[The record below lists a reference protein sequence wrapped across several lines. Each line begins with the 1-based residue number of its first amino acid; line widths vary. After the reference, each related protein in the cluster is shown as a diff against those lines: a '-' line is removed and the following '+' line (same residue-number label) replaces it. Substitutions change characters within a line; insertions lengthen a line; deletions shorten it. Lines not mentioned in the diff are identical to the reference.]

1 MHTPID
7 KSELDLVTAVLLVVP
22 EARTITLELADLT
35 EVPTW
40 DTMVVLIV
48 GKYGALDALDL
59 DKDVVAAFSA
69 VHPPADRYVIEV
81 DAALTAPLAP
91 PIPLPL
97 PAPPAEP
104 IRFPLAA
111 S

>member
-1 MHTPID
+1 MHTHTD
-7 KSELDLVTAVLLVVP
+7 KAELDLVAAVLLVVP
-22 EARTITLELADLT
+22 EATTITLELAEFT

-40 DTMVVLIV
+40 DTMAVLTV
-48 GKYGALDALDL
+48 GMYGALDALEL
-59 DKDVVAAFSA
+59 DADVIAAFSA
-69 VHPPADRYVIEV
+69 AHPPTGRYVIDI

-97 PAPPAEP
+97 PAPTVEP
-104 IRFPLAA
+104 IECPRAA

>member
-7 KSELDLVTAVLLVVP
+7 QSELDLVAAVLLVVP
-22 EARTITLELADLT
+22 EARTITLELADCT

-40 DTMVVLIV
+40 DTMVVLTV
-48 GKYGALDALDL
+48 GKYGALDALELGADI
-59 DKDVVAAFSA
+59 VAAFSV
-69 VHPPADRYVIEV
+69 VHPPAGRYVIDV
-81 DAALTAPLAP
+81 DAALTEPLAP

-97 PAPPAEP
+97 PAPAVES
-104 IRFPLAA
+104 IRRPLAA